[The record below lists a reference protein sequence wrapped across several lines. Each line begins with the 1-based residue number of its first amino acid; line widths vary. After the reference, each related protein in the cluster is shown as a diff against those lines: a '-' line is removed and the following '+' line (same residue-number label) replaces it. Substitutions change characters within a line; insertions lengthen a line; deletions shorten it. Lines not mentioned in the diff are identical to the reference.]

1 MRCAAP
7 DISKFTCLFNI
18 LGMKIA
24 SVCLSALTHS
34 RNVEFVRSA
43 TYIYKHAY
51 FCDEV
56 YAPLESH

>member
-1 MRCAAP
+1 
-7 DISKFTCLFNI
+7 
-18 LGMKIA
+18 MKIA